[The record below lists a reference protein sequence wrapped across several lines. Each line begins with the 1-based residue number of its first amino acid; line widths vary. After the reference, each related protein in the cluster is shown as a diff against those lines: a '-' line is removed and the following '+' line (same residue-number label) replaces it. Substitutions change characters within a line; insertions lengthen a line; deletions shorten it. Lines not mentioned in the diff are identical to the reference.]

1 MLLCSQNLN
10 YFHYRKSLET
20 SIAPNLPLMERI
32 GIKYKRP
39 TTFNDGDC
47 YLIDIKYLCQ
57 LPHIPYTWQFRFCL
71 LLPNVPYVHGVPHE
85 SLR

>member
-1 MLLCSQNLN
+1 MFVCTKWLCELESLKRKKQGCGVGTLLCSQNLN
-10 YFHYRKSLET
+10 DFHYRKSLET

-47 YLIDIKYLCQ
+47 YLIDINLTRNCGKS
-57 LPHIPYTWQFRFCL
+57 R
-71 LLPNVPYVHGVPHE
+71 
-85 SLR
+85 R